1 MCTSFVRVGLFVMLT
16 CIFKLLFTGE
26 KLNVV
31 QRECIYVVE
40 LNFRSLNVKNNVS
53 CCIVEIR

>member
-1 MCTSFVRVGLFVMLT
+1 MHFFRESRTLCDVDIF
-16 CIFKLLFTGE
+16 FKLLFTGE
-26 KLNVV
+26 KLNIV